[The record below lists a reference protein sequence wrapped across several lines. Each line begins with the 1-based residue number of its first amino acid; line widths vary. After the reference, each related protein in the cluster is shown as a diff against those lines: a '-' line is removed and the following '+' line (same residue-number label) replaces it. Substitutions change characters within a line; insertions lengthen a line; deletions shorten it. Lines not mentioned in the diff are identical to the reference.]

1 MGRVPQPKRKRER
14 KTYTVIAQWMGHDA
28 WHVTVRELPFTWTV
42 AFGLKE
48 LESRARER
56 IALDLGVSRQDFD
69 VTVEYPALRV
79 ERRADH
85 R

>member
-1 MGRVPQPKRKRER
+1 MGAQPQWKRKLER
-14 KTYTVIAQWMGHDA
+14 KTYTVVAQWMGHDA

-42 AFGLKE
+42 AFGLNE

-69 VTVEYPALRV
+69 VTVEYPALRLQ
-79 ERRADH
+79 RRAD
-85 R
+85 RR